1 MCVNTQNVVPVIV
14 ARAFNSSTCEAE
26 AGKSLNLRLA
36 WSITLISK
44 SKKQNFFLNE
54 AKRAYG
60 EVAER
65 KSLPGASVCLGKHKN
80 PGEITSVPIRIA
92 IRKQANNSTKLAE

>member
-65 KSLPGASVCLGKHKN
+65 KSLPSVCDLWGTPPAGGRSGRHLL
-80 PGEITSVPIRIA
+80 R
-92 IRKQANNSTKLAE
+92 